1 MKIYY
6 TDGREFL
13 DVIVTQDAVHE
24 EELMKSDF
32 VRLSWDDVSGETLP
46 VGAYIIP
53 FLDGV
58 RYSLHEP
65 YTPQQKNE
73 ATYHY
78 EPQFQHEKMY
88 LDKVPFKRSSSDVD
102 GNPVMLIDWTYV
114 GMTDTLLA
122 DIVTAANEALGL
134 SGTESLHYEFAGNDV
149 NGVVS
154 LSFQTVSI
162 LGALSELSSAKE
174 CEYHIDWAVKTL
186 YFGHIAY
193 KRDNSASTPVLQVG
207 VNVGIPSV
215 RSTKDGFSNAFEA
228 QGSNRN
234 IFRRSQSG
242 ESVQSMVRLSLMPK
256 VDSTTGELDTA
267 QVFDLNHD
275 DYPDGIHLPDG
286 IVYTDDYGRIV
297 SKDDFDE
304 LGRKKFAK
312 SLIFDDIYPKSDY
325 YVYDC
330 RCREFYRLADKDDTT
345 SKIQIGTDS
354 NGEPIY
360 EKYAVWYVK
369 LAYLKS
375 TQWVQFK
382 MEDNV
387 FITFTSRNDLL
398 EYKEHPV
405 YDALDGTTTLY
416 PQYILNIPW
425 DSSWMQYS
433 TDTSCEVT
441 IKVGADVYV
450 AWLYKDSYQGQNKF
464 ALQMTTPTE
473 HIDSDVA
480 LWNTVIGD
488 ILANGGFAITNS
500 LLRVSN
506 MPKKYRRSIVI
517 EGKKAI
523 FAFQPNTYYRQ
534 RADEAPVM
542 AESTPLAGRG
552 SGDGNGH
559 YGFEVVLMAD
569 QSMVNKAK
577 ERADNEVAYDANFRI
592 EVGDFEIRFEESGD
606 YILPSTES
614 LGIIPKG
621 AKDANGNEIT
631 NINDLRNLG
640 EDVRCG
646 NVVSV
651 YNIQSTSE
659 QEVVAQERLS
669 DEVKKYIK
677 NLFTDNSTYTIK
689 AYGTVF
695 KDSNPN
701 LHIGEKVI
709 YRNGSYELETRVMKL
724 VTKLDFVFD
733 QEISIGN
740 EIIKGSNTIL
750 KEQVKTILSGI

>member
-122 DIVTAANEALGL
+122 DIVSAANEALGL

-256 VDSTTGELDTA
+256 VDSTTGELDTT

-387 FITFTSRNDLL
+387 FITLASSDDIIDKEYSEYYDPDEQHVDTYAYPTYTLNIDYDSDWFRVISGGSTNITILVDDKEYEAYFGKKTIDFRNYL
-398 EYKEHPV
+398 
-405 YDALDGTTTLY
+405 TLY
-416 PQYILNIPW
+416 IYERWKTQDEWEALLNKII
-425 DSSWMQYS
+425 
-433 TDTSCEVT
+433 E
-441 IKVGADVYV
+441 K
-450 AWLYKDSYQGQNKF
+450 
-464 ALQMTTPTE
+464 
-473 HIDSDVA
+473 
-480 LWNTVIGD
+480 
-488 ILANGGFAITNS
+488 GGFAITDGQ
-500 LLRVSN
+500 LIVSN
-506 MPKKYRRSIVI
+506 MPKKYRRSTVI

-534 RADEAPVM
+534 RAGEAPVM